1 MANASITA
9 NFAQFKLERHV
20 NRALNEA
27 WNLSEGEPVT
37 AAHVLK
43 AVILTSRSAK
53 SEAFS
58 KLAALLPLPETRA
71 LGTGSSPSSTLEA
84 LPLAPDLAAAF
95 AIAEDYFKGENSVW
109 GRDLVTLALMAPD
122 NPSLTKFAEDAGV
135 SLRSLRLQWM
145 DFVRETDKHRPKET
159 WEAWWRAA
167 GIGELAQESARKT
180 YLVLWNPEQYPFSD
194 MDVKIKE
201 IGDTGSTEFAWRT
214 GNRKNI
220 AVGSQLFLFRTGEE
234 PRGLVGV
241 GSTTAPVAEA
251 EHRDP
256 DRAKKGQTSPYVEA
270 SWEALSRDPILGL
283 KDVIS
288 RTGTDRI
295 WSSQG
300 GGVEIPADVAA
311 RLDAAWREVTSSDP
325 DTDPVAALPRQHLI
339 ASFDADTGDREDT
352 LNIGRYVDAF
362 ARVMSSRTLI
372 PPLSIGLF
380 GDWGSGKTFFMEKLF
395 KRIEKNRK
403 DTSPESQELYYQNI
417 CQIRFNAWHYAET
430 NLWAS
435 LVTTIFDELR
445 AFLDG
450 RDEAANDKDEF
461 NKLLNKL
468 EVVGELRAKA
478 QEDLDIAEAAHVV
491 AKQNLEKAS
500 QELSELPEPPQPT
513 PEEYQKIL
521 GETLSEKGLGSG
533 EDLKKL
539 VTSAADMAGREDL
552 KKAVE
557 DLAAEGTAT
566 VEKARDVL
574 RQTHQM
580 TSRAGFWWRI
590 LLAAKLQKSPKF
602 WAVVAI
608 IFAIPFVFLLL
619 DVLGVFQTTSAVLST
634 TVLEVLAIGGALLTW
649 LKSQLAA
656 AAPVFDRLDAWQS
669 DIEERIAEAKAR
681 DQKIYEEA
689 CESARFGEKQ
699 AREVYEDAQQKLAQ
713 AVQDEEAA
721 RKALKNST
729 SKARLDKFIRDRA
742 SSEDYAVHLGLIA
755 MIHRDFRKLSELME
769 MARKDPDSELTKDI
783 PRVDRIILYID
794 DLDRCHPPERVV
806 RVLEA
811 THLLLFFPLFV
822 VVVGVD
828 SRWVSRALYKHYED
842 MLADESL
849 HNGSARIDA
858 ALVKDPPD
866 ANDALTVRAL
876 QRPPAESQD
885 FLEKIFQVPFWLR
898 RMDETAV
905 QRMVRDLVK
914 GDQATNTDG
923 TPSPEASSPALA
935 DTPVGGGT
943 SGDSDLQQGTPPGA
957 FSENVDKE
965 EVQETTLTAEDQGQ
979 STSQTLAPPTVS
991 LTISAAERQFM
1002 EEVAPLMPRT
1012 PRSVKRFINIYRLYK
1027 SALSPEG
1034 LRDFLGTDE
1043 QPGNFRAVQILLA
1056 LVTGSP
1062 LCARCVFDQL
1072 QTVDGTSAKKLS
1084 DLVDRIKVGPESWQT
1099 TVDALRIFAKGDRD
1113 LDLSALRKVS
1123 ALVSRY
1129 SVHHMVAADPGRTV
1143 LG

>member
-1 MANASITA
+1 MNSASTTV

-27 WNLSEGEPVT
+27 WSLSGGAPVG

-43 AVILTSRSAK
+43 GVLLTSRRAK

-58 KLAALLPLPETRA
+58 KLAGLLPEVDVKA
-71 LGTGSSPSSTLEA
+71 LGKGGSPSASLEA
-84 LPLAPDLAAAF
+84 LPLAADLTQAF
-95 AIAEDYFKGENSVW
+95 MVAEDFFKGEKSVW
-109 GRDLVTLALMAPD
+109 GRDLVTLALTAPEG
-122 NPSLTKFAEDAGV
+122 PELTALMSEAGV
-135 SLRSLRLQWM
+135 SLQALRKDWM
-145 DFVRETDKHRPKET
+145 AYVRASDRHRPREV
-159 WEAWWRAA
+159 WEAWWQAA
-167 GIGELAQESARKT
+167 GIGETAQDEVRKA

-194 MDVKIKE
+194 MDEKIKE
-201 IGDTGSTEFAWRT
+201 IGETGSTTFTWRT
-214 GNRKNI
+214 GNRKNM
-220 AVGSQLFLFRTGEE
+220 AVGSRLFLFRTGEE

-241 GSTTAPVAEA
+241 GTTTAPVAET

-256 DRAKKGQTSPYVEA
+256 ERAERGQTSPYVEA
-270 SWEALSRDPILGL
+270 VWEALSREPILGL
-283 KDVIS
+283 ADVIS
-288 RTGTDRI
+288 RTGNNRI

-300 GGVEIPADVAA
+300 GGVEIPDDVAA
-311 RLDAAWREVTSSDP
+311 RLEVAWREVVEP
-325 DTDPVAALPRQHLI
+325 DTDPVSPLLQQRLI

-362 ARVMSSRTLI
+362 ARVMSSRTLK

-395 KRIEKNRK
+395 KRIETNRK
-403 DTSPESQELYYQNI
+403 DTSEESQKLYYQNI

-445 AFLDG
+445 VFLDG
-450 RDEAANDKDEF
+450 RDDEANEKDEF

-468 EVVGELRAKA
+468 EVAEELRATARK
-478 QEDLDIAEAAHVV
+478 DLKVAKAAHDV
-491 AKQNLEKAS
+491 AKQELETAKTS
-500 QELSELPEPPQPT
+500 LSELPEPPELT
-513 PEEYQKIL
+513 TDEYQQIL
-521 GETLSEKGLGSG
+521 GEVLSEKGLGSG

-557 DLAAEGTAT
+557 DLSAEGAAT
-566 VEKARDVL
+566 VEKARDIL

-580 TSRAGFWWRI
+580 SSRAGFWWRI
-590 LLAAKLQKSPKF
+590 LLAAEVQKNWKF
-602 WAVVAI
+602 WTVLVVV
-608 IFAIPFVFLLL
+608 FAIPIVFLLL
-619 DVLGVFQTTSAVLST
+619 ELSGTFQSTSAVLSG
-634 TVLEVLAIGGALLTW
+634 TVLEVLAIAGAALTW
-649 LKSQLAA
+649 LKSRLAA

-669 DIEERIAEAKAR
+669 DIEERIAEAKAL
-681 DQKIYEEA
+681 DQKAYEEA
-689 CESARFGEKQ
+689 CETARLTEEHARKQ
-699 AREVYEDAQQKLAQ
+699 FEDAQQKLAS
-713 AVQDEEAA
+713 AALAEEAA
-721 RKALKNST
+721 RQALRDST

-742 SSEDYAVHLGLIA
+742 ASEDYAVHLGLIA
-755 MIHRDFRKLSELME
+755 MIHRDFCKLSELME
-769 MARKDPDSELTKDI
+769 KARNDPDSEMTRDI

-849 HNGSARIDA
+849 HNGADRVEAVPVDDAQDAKA
-858 ALVKDPPD
+858 AL
-866 ANDALTVRAL
+866 NVRAL

-898 RMDETAV
+898 RMDEAAV
-905 QRMVRDLVK
+905 KRMVRDLVK
-914 GDQATNTDG
+914 EDQVAGTDG
-923 TPSPEASSPALA
+923 TP
-935 DTPVGGGT
+935 DPVTTVPSQSGT
-943 SGDSDLQQGTPPGA
+943 QSGNGVSGNPDPQQGSGA
-957 FSENVDKE
+957 RDQSVDKK
-965 EVQETTLTAEDQGQ
+965 EVQQTTLTAEDKDQV
-979 STSQTLAPPTVS
+979 STQTLAPPTVG

-1034 LRDFLGTDE
+1034 LRDFLGSDD
-1043 QPGNFRAVQILLA
+1043 QPGNYRAVQILLA

-1072 QTVDGTSAKKLS
+1072 QSVDGSAPGKLS
-1084 DLVDRIKVGPESWQT
+1084 DLVDKIKDGPESWQT
-1099 TVDALRIFAKGDRD
+1099 TVAALRVFAEGDKD
-1113 LDLSALRKVS
+1113 LDLGALRNVS

-1129 SVHHMVAADPGRTV
+1129 SVHHMVATDPGRTV